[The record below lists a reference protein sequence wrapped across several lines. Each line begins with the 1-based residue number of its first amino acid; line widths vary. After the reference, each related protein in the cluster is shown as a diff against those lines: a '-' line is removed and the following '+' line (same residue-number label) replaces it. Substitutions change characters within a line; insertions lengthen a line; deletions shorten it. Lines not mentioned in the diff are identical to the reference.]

1 MLQNNSLVGQK
12 PFGRRVDYPP
22 QPQRTSR
29 EVAAASARE
38 TAAADNPVDRFLPVA
53 PDLAPA
59 VDPEL
64 AEWKK
69 ARRQKFR
76 LPWRQLYFLGTL
88 FFGIASL
95 ALPDTVNDE
104 VQWLLYALMAASLYA
119 GFTARRRRVNP

>member
-1 MLQNNSLVGQK
+1 MLQNNSMAGRK

-22 QPQRTSR
+22 QRTSR
-29 EVAAASARE
+29 EFTTASVRE
-38 TAAADNPVDRFLPVA
+38 TALLDEPADRLLPAASTPVSS
-53 PDLAPA
+53 A

-69 ARRQKFR
+69 TRRQNYR

-104 VQWLLYALMAASLYA
+104 VQWVLYALMAASLYA
-119 GFTARRRRVNP
+119 GFIARRRRANP